1 MKKSVENRLHLTR
14 RLYRFQLKRGT
25 SISDHINIYTKLLT
39 NLVNLNVVI
48 EDEDKSLILLSF
60 FTDEG
65 YETFVLTLI
74 NGKTSLSYSEMIAA
88 LVSLE
93 LRRKD
98 KECSTSDTSVEVLTV
113 RGSSPN
119 RRRENQQ
126 KSN

>member
-1 MKKSVENRLHLTR
+1 LHLTR

-39 NLVNLNVVI
+39 NLANLNVVI

-74 NGKTSLSYSEMIAA
+74 NGKTSLSYSEVTIA
-88 LVSLE
+88 LMNFE
-93 LRRKD
+93 LKRKD
-98 KECSTSDTSVEVLTV
+98 NECFTSDTSAKVLTA
-113 RGSSPN
+113 RESNPN
-119 RRRENQQ
+119 
-126 KSN
+126 